1 MQDNPGKEK
10 ITVTP
15 QGWLALIIMLCMFSG
30 LFGNFDGSLKF
41 LRALDLNVL
50 IGSFGKIGE
59 GGLNYMGAGGSG
71 VRDGFLFALSLAP
84 ATIFCMAIIEVFS
97 KMGVMEA
104 FQKAFTPILKPLLG
118 ISGACGL
125 PFVNSL
131 NSSDIAAVLTKQIHD
146 NGQMTD
152 DERTILVSFMYPSSA
167 PITNMISTQAPVLP
181 IAVMALGPMILILVF
196 CKLVGANIMRFIIVC
211 NNKKAKAKEAA

>member
-1 MQDNPGKEK
+1 MQDNPVKEK

-84 ATIFCMAIIEVFS
+84 ATIFCMAI
-97 KMGVMEA
+97 M
-104 FQKAFTPILKPLLG
+104 
-118 ISGACGL
+118 CGL

-196 CKLVGANIMRFIIVC
+196 SGHGARADDTDTRLLQARRSQHHALHHSLQQQKSESQGGGVTL
-211 NNKKAKAKEAA
+211 

>member
-1 MQDNPGKEK
+1 MLNTGTEK
-10 ITVTP
+10 IKVTP
-15 QGWLALIIMLCMFSG
+15 QGWISLVIMLCMFSG
-30 LFGNFDGSLKF
+30 LFGSFDGSLKF
-41 LRALDLNVL
+41 LRVLDLNTLV
-50 IGSFGKIGE
+50 GSFGTIGDE
-59 GGLNYMGAGGSG
+59 GLNYMGRGGSG
-71 VRDGFLFALSLAP
+71 VRDGFLFGLSLAP

-104 FQKAFTPILKPLLG
+104 FQKSFTPILRPMLG

-131 NSSDIAAVLTKQIHD
+131 NSSDIAAVLTKQIYD

-181 IAVMALGPMILILVF
+181 IALMAIGPMILILVF
-196 CKLVGANIMRFIIVC
+196 CKLVGANIMRFIIAC
-211 NNKKAKAKEAA
+211 DHRKAKAKEASK

>member
-1 MQDNPGKEK
+1 MAESGTEK
-10 ITVTP
+10 IKVTP
-15 QGWLALIIMLCMFSG
+15 QGWLSLFIMLCMFSG

-41 LRALDLNVL
+41 LRVLDLNVL
-50 IGSFGKIGE
+50 IGSFGTIGE

-71 VRDGFLFALSLAP
+71 VRDGFLFGLSLAP

-97 KMGVMEA
+97 KMGVMDA
-104 FQKAFTPILKPLLG
+104 FQKSFTPILKPLLG
-118 ISGACGL
+118 ISGVCGL

-131 NSSDIAAVLTKQIHD
+131 NSSDIAAVLTKQLCD
-146 NGQMTD
+146 SGQMAD

-181 IAVMALGPMILILVF
+181 IAVMALGPMILILIF
-196 CKLVGANIMRFIIVC
+196 CKLVGANIMRFIIAC
-211 NNKKAKAKEAA
+211 DHKKAKSKEAA